1 MEEIPRKRPGR
12 PRKVVPDAQGSGEVQ
27 VASGVDGD
35 DREAD
40 FVAADPDR
48 TPAPSRWAEL
58 IQKIGQL
65 ADSGHYVTQVHTRDN
80 RSGTYETANGDAA
93 MHGNAESDFVV
104 TSDGVKH
111 PV

>member
-1 MEEIPRKRPGR
+1 MEEVARKRRGWA
-12 PRKVVPDAQGSGEVQ
+12 RKVVPDAQGAGKIQ
-27 VASGVDGD
+27 GVPGLDGD

-104 TSDGVKH
+104 TSDGMKH
-111 PV
+111 TV